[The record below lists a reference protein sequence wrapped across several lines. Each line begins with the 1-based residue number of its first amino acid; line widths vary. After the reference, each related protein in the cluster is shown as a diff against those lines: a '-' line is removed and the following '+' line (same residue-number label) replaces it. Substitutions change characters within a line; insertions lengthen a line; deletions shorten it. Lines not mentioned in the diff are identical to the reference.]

1 MVQSLAERVAATA
14 RAEVARRR
22 VSQEELADALGIS
35 QGAVSRRLLG
45 RVEFSLT
52 ELEKTAEL
60 LKMPV
65 EELLHAPAPQ
75 AVTA

>member
-1 MVQSLAERVAATA
+1 MVNSLTERVAATA

-22 VSQEELADALGIS
+22 VSQEKLAHALGVS

-45 RVEFSLT
+45 HVGFSLS

-60 LKMPV
+60 LEIPV
-65 EELLHAPAPQ
+65 EELLLGRTPEGA
-75 AVTA
+75 TA